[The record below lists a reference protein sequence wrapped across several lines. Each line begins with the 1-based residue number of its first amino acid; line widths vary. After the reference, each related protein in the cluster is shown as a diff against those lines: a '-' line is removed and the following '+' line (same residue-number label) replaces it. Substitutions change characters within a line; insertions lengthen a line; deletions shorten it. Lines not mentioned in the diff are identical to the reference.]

1 MRFYEAELNSTL
13 VSQLYGDGNGD
24 FNRLKIKAAG
34 SVTVEANC
42 VIGGQAGIADHV
54 YLCEGV
60 IVASK
65 SGVTKNIFKPGTY
78 AGFPAEP
85 ARGFWAQQAALRR
98 LINKAKKAK

>member
-1 MRFYEAELNSTL
+1 M
-13 VSQLYGDGNGD
+13 
-24 FNRLKIKAAG
+24 
-34 SVTVEANC
+34 
-42 VIGGQAGIADHV
+42 
-54 YLCEGV
+54 

>member
-1 MRFYEAELNSTL
+1 MGQYYYPWQ
-13 VSQLYGDGNGD
+13 VG
-24 FNRLKIKAAG
+24 IAG

-65 SGVTKNIFKPGTY
+65 SGVTKNIFQPGTY